1 MAPSAATR
9 NHAAAAQPQ
18 PLRRSARFQTAA
30 AAQAPPKPNNEFR
43 VLKTTKRKPERY
55 DCTTCDRNLSASSF
69 PKYLPTD
76 KCKHLINTCKA
87 CTKTHI
93 AMMMDSVTYDKLAC
107 PECPEL
113 LTNADVKQ
121 HAAKDAYKR
130 YDELERRGISEK
142 VPGWRWC
149 LNPKCRGGQVHESL
163 LAQQDPTKQGS
174 ATAGAKKDEK
184 AKGKEPQT
192 KRPSK
197 AKKIVRFFV
206 DLKSKGPVDEK
217 DQQDIFT
224 CKTCGHRACV
234 PCDRPFHDGE
244 TCTQYKARLGQAE
257 AEANSEKSQKTI
269 EKYCKPCPTC
279 QKKIEKNGG
288 CDAMFCKYT
297 LKRGNPICRRG
308 IGERALTNANR
319 SLRRAILLAVSG
331 PVYHHQRFWTWQRVQ
346 VCGR

>member
-9 NHAAAAQPQ
+9 NHAVAAQPQ
-18 PLRRSARFQTAA
+18 PLRRSARLQTAA
-30 AAQAPPKPNNEFR
+30 VAAQAPPKPEDEFR

-76 KCKHLINTCKA
+76 NCKHLINTCKA

-93 AMMMDSVTYDKLAC
+93 AVMMDSVTYDKLAC

-113 LTNADVKQ
+113 LTNADVKRQ
-121 HAAKDAYKR
+121 AAKDVYKR

-149 LNPKCRGGQVHESL
+149 LNPECRGGQVHESL
-163 LAQQDPTKQGS
+163 LTQEDPPKQDS
-174 ATAGAKKDEK
+174 ATARTKKDEK

-197 AKKIVRFFV
+197 AKKIVRLFV
-206 DLKSKGPVDEK
+206 DLTSANPPVDEK
-217 DQQDIFT
+217 DQKDIFT

-234 PCDRPFHDGE
+234 PCDRPFHNGE
-244 TCTQYKARLGQAE
+244 TCIQYKQRLGQ

-269 EKYCKPCPTC
+269 EKYCKPCPKC
-279 QKKIEKNGG
+279 GKKIEKNGG
-288 CDAMFCKYT
+288 CDAM
-297 LKRGNPICRRG
+297 ICPC
-308 IGERALTNANR
+308 GERFCWLCLVPYATINATGHDKECRYAAGNNRFDPHAGPGAPGQAAL
-319 SLRRAILLAVSG
+319 
-331 PVYHHQRFWTWQRVQ
+331 W
-346 VCGR
+346 